1 MSTENEPIF
10 TLEPWRMEYAPA
22 VSKYA
27 DNTKTAENLR
37 SNFPHPYTLKD
48 AEEFI
53 YMCMQADTCRDCY
66 RAIVLAGEAV
76 GSIAVMGK
84 DDELCK
90 SAKLGYWLG
99 EPFWGSQ
106 IISRAIKDI
115 TALAFGELD
124 IVRIFAQPYSYNIGS
139 RRALESNG
147 FALEGVMKKAI
158 YKGNEFYN
166 SCMYALLSD

>member
-76 GSIAVMGK
+76 GKRSWEKTMNYAKARNWVIGWVSRFGAV
-84 DDELCK
+84 K
-90 SAKLGYWLG
+90 SSAG
-99 EPFWGSQ
+99 Q
-106 IISRAIKDI
+106 
-115 TALAFGELD
+115 
-124 IVRIFAQPYSYNIGS
+124 
-139 RRALESNG
+139 
-147 FALEGVMKKAI
+147 
-158 YKGNEFYN
+158 
-166 SCMYALLSD
+166 